1 MSSKKECAQ
10 YFKKQKGYER
20 SLLEMRRKWESYGR
34 AAGRISLRDATDA
47 EMRALGGILGKN
59 FYDNEIRFTM
69 REFEAALKKTR
80 FASVTVKE
88 LLEEYFGEELSTNQE
103 RAAAK
108 KAEQKKFF
116 QNLSDAAR
124 AKGLGETAVQWFQ
137 GMEEKREYGYHVLMA
152 EFRKD
157 RQRAVL
163 LAEHTGRALG
173 EILRCQE
180 EVPLAVFAAKCT
192 KNPHYFDRGTTAGTL
207 LIHGVCFLEA
217 CAFPKNA
224 YDWRSLLMKVG
235 IVPDTISNMVTEYG
249 IHLGTGAGL
258 HPAYEAFYEMK
269 QPGVVTLDNLKGVQS
284 AHSDNG
290 TVYVVENEMVF
301 SYLLDAGQG
310 DPPALACTS
319 GQLRAA
325 ALELIGLLAAQGT
338 KIYYSGDMDPD
349 GILIADKLWKK
360 YPDHIRLW
368 RMSVEDYR
376 KSLSEENIS
385 EPQLRKLNQLE
396 NPQLRRLADEMKTV
410 KKPSYQ
416 ENLKEAMVEDIS
428 RGEPGSNPPGSY
440 S

>member
-1 MSSKKECAQ
+1 MSSKKECAE
-10 YFKKQKGYER
+10 YFKKQNGYKR

-34 AAGRISLRDATDA
+34 AAGRIFLCDATDE

-80 FASVTVKE
+80 FASVTVQE
-88 LLEEYFGEELSTNQE
+88 LLEEYFGEALSTNQE

-108 KAEQKKFF
+108 KEEQKTFF
-116 QNLSDAAR
+116 QSLSDCAR
-124 AKGLGETAVQWFQ
+124 AKDMGAMVVQWFQ

-163 LAEHTGRALG
+163 LAEHAGRALG
-173 EILRCQE
+173 EIIRCQE
-180 EVPLAVFAAKCT
+180 EVPLAVFAARCT
-192 KNPHYFDRGTTAGTL
+192 KNPHYFDRGTAAGAL
-207 LIHGVCFLEA
+207 LIHGICFLEA

-224 YDWRSLLMKVG
+224 YDWRSLLMQVG

-249 IHLGTGAGL
+249 IHLRTGTGL
-258 HPAYEAFYEMK
+258 HPAYEGFYNMK

-284 AHSDNG
+284 AYSDSG
-290 TVYVVENEMVF
+290 IVYVVENEMVF

-310 DPPALACTS
+310 GSQALVCTS

-325 ALELIGLLAAQGT
+325 ALELLDLLAAQGT

-360 YPDHIRLW
+360 YPGHICLW

-385 EPQLRKLNQLE
+385 GPQIRKLDQLE
-396 NPQLRRLADEMKTV
+396 NSQLRRLADEIRTV
-410 KKPSYQ
+410 KKTSYQ
-416 ENLKEAMVEDIS
+416 ENLKEAMVEDLS
-428 RGEPGSNPPGSY
+428 RGGPASNPPSPC